1 VVTARTASGA
11 ARRGAQR
18 SLGSLGRAA
27 LPLVAVAVLVLFA
40 GAILRS
46 AGDTLGFD
54 FLAYHQAARRILD
67 GLPLYDL
74 SFEQAGGFGLFYYP
88 PPFAVLLLPFGLLDP
103 TVATWI
109 WTGLLLGSLGLG
121 VALMPVSATVRWTIV
136 LLAGLSWPFL
146 YALKLGQIGPILL
159 LLFAA
164 GWRWLDDPV
173 RLGVS
178 AGFGA
183 IVKIQPGL
191 VLAWALLTRRFR
203 AVLAGGVIIL
213 AAGLVAAVVTGPQ
226 SWLDYAILLRAVTDP
241 IETAHNYT
249 PGAMVWQ
256 LGAPVAV
263 AATVQLGVTLLV
275 VAAVVVAALRASA
288 EASYLVVVV
297 ASQLLSPILWDHY
310 ALLLLLPTAW
320 LLQRGYWWA
329 VALPLATALPL
340 VGLMPP
346 IVYPLSFAAGL
357 LLPLAI
363 GLREGR
369 ARAPVRRALPGPA
382 GAPG

>member
-1 VVTARTASGA
+1 VASARTASRA
-11 ARRGAQR
+11 AGRGAR
-18 SLGSLGRAA
+18 GSLGRAA
-27 LPLVAVAVLVLFA
+27 LPVVAVAVLVLFS
-40 GAILRS
+40 GAILRT
-46 AGDTLGFD
+46 AGDTLGYD

-74 SFEQAGGFGLFYYP
+74 AYEEAGGFGLFYYP
-88 PPFAVLLLPFGLLDP
+88 PPFAVLLLPLGLLDP
-103 TVATWI
+103 TVATWL
-109 WTGLLLGSLGLG
+109 WTALLLGAFGLG
-121 VALMPVSATVRWTIV
+121 VRLMPVASTVRWTTV

-146 YALKLGQIGPILL
+146 YALKLGQIGPILF

-173 RLGVS
+173 RLGAS
-178 AGFGA
+178 AGVGA
-183 IVKIQPGL
+183 ILKIQPGL
-191 VLAWALLTRRFR
+191 VLVWALLTRRFR
-203 AVLAGGVIIL
+203 AVLAGGVLIVV
-213 AAGLVAAVVTGPQ
+213 AALVAAVVTGPR
-226 SWLDYAILLRAVTDP
+226 SWLDYAVLLRAVSDP
-241 IETAHNYT
+241 ITTAHNFT
-249 PGAMVWQ
+249 PGAMAWQ
-256 LGAPVAV
+256 LGAPIPVAV
-263 AATVQLGVTLLV
+263 TVQAGATLLV
-275 VAAVVVAALRASA
+275 LGAVVVAALRASA

-320 LLQRGYWWA
+320 LLQRGLWWA

-340 VGLMPP
+340 VWALPP

-357 LLPLAI
+357 LLPLAV

-369 ARAPVRRALPGPA
+369 APAPAPRAVPGPT

>member
-1 VVTARTASGA
+1 
-11 ARRGAQR
+11 
-18 SLGSLGRAA
+18 
-27 LPLVAVAVLVLFA
+27 VLFS

-67 GLPLYDL
+67 GVPLYDL
-74 SFEQAGGFGLFYYP
+74 AYEQAGGFGLFYYP
-88 PPFAVLLLPFGLLDP
+88 PPFAVLLLPLGLFDP
-103 TVATWI
+103 LVATWV
-109 WTGLLLGSLGLG
+109 WTALLLGAFGLG
-121 VALMPVSATVRWTIV
+121 VALMPVSRTVRWTTV

-146 YALKLGQIGPILL
+146 YALKLGQIGPILF

-164 GWRWLDDPV
+164 GWRWVDNPT

-178 AGFGA
+178 AGLGA
-183 IVKIQPGL
+183 ILKIQPGL
-191 VLAWALLTRRFR
+191 VLVWALLTRRFR
-203 AVLAGGVIIL
+203 AVLAGGSLIL
-213 AAGLVAAVVTGPQ
+213 AAALVAAVVTGPR
-226 SWLDYAILLRAVTDP
+226 SWIDYAVLLRAVSDP
-241 IETAHNYT
+241 IETAHNFT
-249 PGAMVWQ
+249 PGAMAWQ

-263 AATVQLGVTLLV
+263 AAAIQLVTTLLV
-275 VAAVVVAALRASA
+275 LGVVVFAALRASA

-320 LLQRGYWWA
+320 LLHRGYWWA
-329 VALPLATALPL
+329 VALPLATALPIVWAL
-340 VGLMPP
+340 PP

-357 LLPLAI
+357 LLPLAV

-369 ARAPVRRALPGPA
+369 APASVRLAVPGPA